1 MQAWMIP
8 IGAALAGGLVVAAIA
23 AIVCRV
29 MRARLVAALTRE
41 ADTLRDA
48 LGAADA
54 RADAA
59 VAAQTEAAQAWA
71 RRETELEETLARE
84 AAG

>member
-29 MRARLVAALTRE
+29 MRARLV
-41 ADTLRDA
+41 
-48 LGAADA
+48 
-54 RADAA
+54 
-59 VAAQTEAAQAWA
+59 
-71 RRETELEETLARE
+71 
-84 AAG
+84 